1 MHYVASRQSG
11 RQAGM
16 TLPELL
22 TTVSVIGISLAMA
35 AASYDSVARNNRRA
49 TSINALV
56 STMHV
61 ARSEAITRNLQ
72 IAICPSSDGDA
83 CSYGADWSVGWMYFS
98 DVDQDR
104 VPNGD
109 DIILGRGPG
118 TPRISI
124 ASAEFPDFLVYRPNG
139 RVMAD
144 TPDENTGQFTFCD
157 KRGPAM
163 ARVLVINSSGE
174 PTLSETQADG
184 SDPECPDG
192 LT

>member
-1 MHYVASRQSG
+1 
-11 RQAGM
+11 M

-22 TTVSVIGISLAMA
+22 TTMSVVAISLAMA
-35 AASYDSVARNNRRA
+35 ASSYDSVVSNNRRA
-49 TSINALV
+49 TSINELV
-56 STMHV
+56 STMHA

-72 IAICPSSDGDA
+72 LTICPSSDGNA
-83 CSYGADWSVGWMYFS
+83 CEDGADWSVGWMYFT

-109 DIILGRGPG
+109 DILLGRSPG

-124 ASAEFPDFLVYRPNG
+124 ASNEFPDFLVYRPNG

-144 TPDENTGQFTFCD
+144 TPDDNTGQFTICD
-157 KRGPAM
+157 KRGPTD
-163 ARVLVINSSGE
+163 ARVVFINSSGE
-174 PTLSETQADG
+174 PTLAETQADG
-184 SDPECPDG
+184 DEPVCPDG